1 MSHTP
6 SPVLLA
12 FFTAALISLFLTTYS
27 IRKGLRKE
35 FVQRNYQT
43 AVFFSAIALLMV
55 LAGGKLDNVFIVT
68 AFYAGFSSVA
78 LFLLSLRGKLAS
90 LAPVYLQG
98 MRLHRWVG
106 NPVLSCVGRAVSGA
120 AVGDFHC
127 GLRGVRRDDVLRL
140 GLRADG
146 MEFASEMILTAA
158 AHGLRIVEVPTTLA
172 PDGRDR
178 PPHLRTWR
186 DGWRHLRLLLLLAP
200 RWLFLYPGAAAAVA
214 GGLLVAML
222 APGPVRVG
230 GVMFD
235 VHTMLLGAA
244 LLAVGL
250 QGVLLAVIAEA
261 YGAAVGLWPTSSSR
275 RALLDGWSVERGL
288 IAGGALVTAGV
299 GVALAETMWWADAG
313 FGPLDVFRRDLILAV
328 VAMVTGSQVASAGFL
343 VGLAR
348 LGLER
353 MDEPGPPPWAEWT
366 PDERG

>member
-1 MSHTP
+1 
-6 SPVLLA
+6 
-12 FFTAALISLFLTTYS
+12 
-27 IRKGLRKE
+27 
-35 FVQRNYQT
+35 
-43 AVFFSAIALLMV
+43 
-55 LAGGKLDNVFIVT
+55 
-68 AFYAGFSSVA
+68 
-78 LFLLSLRGKLAS
+78 
-90 LAPVYLQG
+90 VYLQG